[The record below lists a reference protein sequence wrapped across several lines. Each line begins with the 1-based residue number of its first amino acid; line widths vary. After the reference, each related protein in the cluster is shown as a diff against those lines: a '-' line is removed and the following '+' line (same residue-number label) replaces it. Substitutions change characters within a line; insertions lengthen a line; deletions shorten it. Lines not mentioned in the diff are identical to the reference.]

1 MTFPMDAIPSA
12 GPIALCAV
20 ICSDITRASGAYEQH
35 MGLKAGAEFNLD
47 TSTSAAL
54 GFPDLAGAPARLLS
68 NSAGRAWLLQVEYP
82 QAQPRDAL
90 NSFGWLAQEVLVEDV
105 DGLAS
110 QLDDTPFTLL
120 RPPRDLDVSNTIR
133 ACQVRGTDGEI
144 LYLTQVNGEVEGSQL
159 PQNAQGV
166 DHLFIAVLSTP
177 DREASLHH
185 YEAIAGT
192 RGTSF
197 ETRISVVNQHR
208 GWDLEKRHPIATLQ
222 LAGESL
228 IEIDEL
234 VDTQAAPDG
243 ICAGTAA
250 IVFYAKGPAPE
261 HALPLE
267 QGPLAGYA
275 AVAGIGIAGE
285 RYTLLYGA
293 NN

>member
-1 MTFPMDAIPSA
+1 MDAILAA
-12 GPIALCAV
+12 GPIALCTV
-20 ICSDITRASGAYEQH
+20 ICNDITRASSAYQEH
-35 MGLKAGAEFNLD
+35 LGLNVGDKFTLD
-47 TSTSAAL
+47 EKTAAAL
-54 GFPDLAGAPARLLS
+54 GCAELADAPARLLS

-90 NSFGWLAQEVLVEDV
+90 NSFGWMAQEILVEDV
-105 DGLAS
+105 DALAS
-110 QLDDTPFTLL
+110 TLEDTPFTLL

-144 LYLTQVNGEVEGSQL
+144 LYLTQVNGEVEESQL

-177 DREASLHH
+177 DREASLRH

-228 IEIDEL
+228 IEIDEFA
-234 VDTQAAPDG
+234 DTQASPTG
-243 ICAGTAA
+243 ICAGTAGIA
-250 IVFYAKGPAPE
+250 FYAKGPAPQ
-261 HALPLE
+261 HAIPLE

-285 RYTLLYGA
+285 RYTLLYA
-293 NN
+293 AIQ